1 MSERHINVL
10 NNTSPPKDMT
20 VAEVIEEKEGSI
32 QLGTP
37 EPFAGSKHL
46 HKIDQN

>member
-1 MSERHINVL
+1 
-10 NNTSPPKDMT
+10 MT

-37 EPFAGSKHL
+37 EPFAGSKSPF
-46 HKIDQN
+46 KDRPKQEPFADC